1 LPSMIIATW
10 RGIMDVAGMV
20 KVELLILDLI

>member
-1 LPSMIIATW
+1 MIIATW

>member
-1 LPSMIIATW
+1 MIMATW